1 MRFLFTFLL
10 AIASFS
16 QCLASYPFIANEGG
30 KLCWFD
36 AQGNVTDTVQ
46 LNGAPHDIHV
56 LDNGNV
62 LTHQR
67 TEIVELDAKTHE
79 VVWSFDTKRLA
90 TKKRVELHSFAPLPN
105 GRLMVA
111 LSGEGTIFEIDR
123 DGRVE
128 RSFDLKRDRPHPHR
142 DTRLVRPVVS
152 GDSWTYLVAQEG
164 DGYVREYDRDGK
176 IVWEYDVPLFGKKRR
191 GGHGPEAFGDAVF
204 SAVRLDNGNT
214 LIGTGNGHS
223 ILEVTPEKQIVW
235 KVEQDDLKGITLAW
249 VTTLHV
255 RDDGNIIL
263 GNCHAGPGQ
272 PQLVEIDRNKNVV
285 WTMTDFETL
294 GNSVSNSVVFAD

>member
-1 MRFLFTFLL
+1 
-10 AIASFS
+10 
-16 QCLASYPFIANEGG
+16 
-30 KLCWFD
+30 
-36 AQGNVTDTVQ
+36 
-46 LNGAPHDIHV
+46 
-56 LDNGNV
+56 
-62 LTHQR
+62 
-67 TEIVELDAKTHE
+67 
-79 VVWSFDTKRLA
+79 
-90 TKKRVELHSFAPLPN
+90 
-105 GRLMVA
+105 
-111 LSGEGTIFEIDR
+111 
-123 DGRVE
+123 
-128 RSFDLKRDRPHPHR
+128 
-142 DTRLVRPVVS
+142 
-152 GDSWTYLVAQEG
+152 
-164 DGYVREYDRDGK
+164 
-176 IVWEYDVPLFGKKRR
+176 
-191 GGHGPEAFGDAVF
+191 
-204 SAVRLDNGNT
+204 LDNGNT